1 MIKKVNNSYN
11 PDFVSKPG
19 ETLLEIL
26 NERSM
31 TQADLATRMGRP
43 KKTVNEIIQGKTA
56 ITSETALQL
65 EKVLGASAGF
75 WLNRQ
80 RNYDEFIAKQSE
92 RHQLSSLVDWID
104 KFPIKKMSE
113 LGWIEKKDDKINQT
127 IELLKYFGV
136 ASPEQWNSLVRS
148 MQSSFRLA
156 KAYDSR
162 IEDISAW
169 LRKGELL
176 AQELYCSPYNKD
188 DFIRLLKNDIRGLT
202 CETPSVFLNQLQ
214 KLCASVGVAVVFVP
228 QLPKSKVSG
237 ATRWLSPEKALIQ
250 LSFRYK
256 TDDQFWFSF
265 YHEAGHIVLHK
276 KKAIYLEDII
286 IGSLESKDEEEK
298 VDKFAA
304 DILLPPE
311 PLEDFLQSLSHDHYP
326 SKEQLIEFAETI
338 GIAPGILVG
347 RLQHDKLPKE
357 LPIPYSHYNDLKVKL
372 DWNLN

>member
-1 MIKKVNNSYN
+1 MIKKEKNTYN
-11 PDFVSKPG
+11 PDYVSKPG
-19 ETLLEIL
+19 ETISEIL

-31 TQADLATRMGRP
+31 TQADLAMRMGRP

-56 ITSETALQL
+56 ITSDTALQL

-92 RHQLSSLVDWID
+92 RDHLSSLLDWVE
-104 KFPIKKMSE
+104 KFPINKMSD
-113 LGWIEKKDDKINQT
+113 LGWIDKKDDKINQI
-127 IELLKYFGV
+127 IEVLTFFGV
-136 ASPEQWNSLVRS
+136 ASPEQWNLLAEN

-156 KAYDSR
+156 KTYDSS
-162 IEDISAW
+162 IEDITAW

-176 AQELYCSPYNKD
+176 AQELYCSPYDKEG
-188 DFIRLLKNDIRGLT
+188 FIRLLKNDIRGLT
-202 CETPSVFLNQLQ
+202 CKPPRVFLNQLQ

-228 QLPKSKVSG
+228 QLPKSRVSG

-256 TDDQFWFSF
+256 TDDQLWFTF
-265 YHEAGHIVLHK
+265 YHEAGHIVLHR
-276 KKAIYLEDII
+276 KKAIYLEDIKY
-286 IGSLESKDEEEK
+286 GSLESKDEEDK

-304 DILLPPE
+304 DILIPTEEL
-311 PLEDFLQSLSHDHYP
+311 DRFLQTLSPDHYP
-326 SKEQLIEFAETI
+326 SKEQIIEFAEGI
-338 GIAPGILVG
+338 GIAPSIVVG
-347 RLQHDKLPKE
+347 RLQHDKLPE
-357 LPIPYSHYNDLKVKL
+357 GLPIPYSHYNDLKVKL